1 MDHICHFL
9 MIENGQPQGRAAIR
23 GQERRATAAFVTGAH
38 QKEPAHD
45 DGAALRKAPH
55 LSARI
60 AEPE

>member
-1 MDHICHFL
+1 